1 MGQTIFVA
9 IVVVSAIWVY
19 VDATGHKIGKVK
31 EAGGLFNMSA
41 GAWSVV
47 TMFLWIVGFP
57 AYLIK
62 RSALIERAGSAP
74 VEVGGRWVK
83 VAILCVIGGLWVL
96 GTLPRAA

>member
-1 MGQTIFVA
+1 MSA
-9 IVVVSAIWVY
+9 IIALIIVISAIWVY

-31 EAGGLFNMSA
+31 DASGLFNISA

-62 RSALIERAGSAP
+62 RSALIERAESAP
-74 VEVGGRWVK
+74 VEVGGRWLK
-83 VAILCVIGGLWVL
+83 VAVLCIVGGLLIL
-96 GTLPRAA
+96 GNLPRPA